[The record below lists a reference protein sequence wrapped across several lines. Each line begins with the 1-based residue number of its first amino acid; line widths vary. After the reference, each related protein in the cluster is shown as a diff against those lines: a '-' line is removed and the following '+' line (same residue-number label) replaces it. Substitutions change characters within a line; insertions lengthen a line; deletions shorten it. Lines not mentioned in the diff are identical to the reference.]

1 METEVVLVDVT
12 DRFGCVRTIV
22 VWKREKL
29 LKSFNSHTEGC
40 VRTIVVWKR
49 LLKVKVSP
57 AFQLRKNHSGMETKY
72 DMLAITFYNF
82 GCVRTIVVWKLELTW

>member
-1 METEVVLVDVT
+1 METSVSELNRQT
-12 DRFGCVRTIV
+12 HLRCVRTIV